1 MEVFGLSRSFEL
13 VTADIPYLNLQ
24 WNRRYYESGT
34 WQMQVDAS
42 VYDPHWHF
50 IMTHDR
56 PEVAVV
62 QKVQYDNDGGEKL
75 ILLSGFFAEQMLDQ
89 IVCCPRFVTDRAHTG
104 TAVRVL
110 CEGFGLESKTGIVF
124 SDTGASLGD
133 RTACDFIGDKL
144 GSKCHSILETRE
156 LSYRVRCND
165 AFTAL
170 YMEVWQGLDRR
181 QSQSANPWQV
191 FSTAWGNIERESVS
205 IDDSAFANVC
215 LVSANEESLQFEVD
229 NSGGGERFEVFLDKN
244 SEKPGED
251 QTAEEFRAGLE
262 QEAIEKLADS
272 AQAVAIDVDNYGA
285 EGYLGDFDLGD
296 LVTVQLEDIGLE
308 LDTRIVE
315 VSEVFKPAGHTVSLG
330 FGNKRIS
337 NIERAVKA

>member
-24 WNRRYYESGT
+24 WNRKYYESGT
-34 WQMQVDAS
+34 FSIQIDAS
-42 VYDPHWHF
+42 VYDPLWHF

-56 PEVAVV
+56 PEVGVV
-62 QKVQYDNDGGEKL
+62 QKVQYENDGGEKL
-75 ILLSGFFAEQMLDQ
+75 VLLSGFFAEQMLDQ
-89 IVCCPRFVTDRAHTG
+89 IVCSPRFVTDRAHTG
-104 TAVRVL
+104 TAIRVL
-110 CEGFGLESKTGIVF
+110 CETFGLESKTGIAF
-124 SDTGASLGD
+124 SDSGAALGN
-133 RTACDFIGDKL
+133 RTTCDFIGDKL

-156 LSYRVRCND
+156 LSYRVRCD
-165 AFTAL
+165 DTFTAL
-170 YMEVWQGLDRR
+170 YVEVWQGLDRR
-181 QSQSANPWQV
+181 QSQSVNPWQV
-191 FSTAWGNIERESVS
+191 FSTTWGNIENESVS

-215 LVSANEESLQFEVD
+215 LVSANDESMQFEVD

-244 SEKPGED
+244 SEKPGEN

-262 QEAIEKLADS
+262 QEAQEKLAD
-272 AQAVAIDVDNYGA
+272 AVQAVSIDVDNYGA

-308 LDTRIVE
+308 LETRIVE
-315 VSEVFKPAGHTVSLG
+315 VAEVFKPEGHTVSLG
-330 FGNKRIS
+330 FGSKRIS